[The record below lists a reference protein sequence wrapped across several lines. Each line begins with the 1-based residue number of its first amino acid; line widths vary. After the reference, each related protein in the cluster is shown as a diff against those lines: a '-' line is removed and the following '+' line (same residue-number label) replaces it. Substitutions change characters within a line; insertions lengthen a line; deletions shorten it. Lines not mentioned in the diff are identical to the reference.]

1 LTVLL
6 LLLSANHSIRPP
18 AVKEHIKEENR
29 DLALKLTTMETT
41 LADLRSQITVL
52 RQANKARLTQSS
64 IRADAAL

>member
-1 LTVLL
+1 M
-6 LLLSANHSIRPP
+6 
-18 AVKEHIKEENR
+18 KEHIKEENR

>member
-6 LLLSANHSIRPP
+6 LLLSANRSIRPP
-18 AVKEHIKEENR
+18 AIKEENR

-52 RQANKARLTQSS
+52 RQANKARLTQSP